1 MSGSSENRQEMT
13 WQEAIACLARER
25 TAAETCAALLKK
37 RGDAAAIDRG
47 ALEYGEAKAEYDGII
62 KGLTVALAQKAA
74 PASLPDMEVRLQRGF
89 AKRDSFCRMV
99 QALVPPPHAG
109 EKGWIE
115 EAVKGAIGPLVNA
128 IQAIWLRSRDDNA
141 QMRKTIETQLE
152 ATAWPEFAS
161 IKPGP

>member
-1 MSGSSENRQEMT
+1 MSNSGSTQEIS

-47 ALEYGEAKAEYDGII
+47 ALDYGEAKAEYDGII
-62 KGLTVALAQKAA
+62 KGLIVALAQKAE
-74 PASLPDMEVRLQRGF
+74 PTSLPDIEARLQRGF
-89 AKRDSFCRMV
+89 AKREAFCRMV
-99 QALVPPPHAG
+99 QALVPAPPAG
-109 EKGWIE
+109 EKGFLE
-115 EAVKGAIGPLVNA
+115 EAVKGAVGPLVDA
-128 IQAIWLRSRDDNA
+128 IKAIWLRSRDDD
-141 QMRKTIETQLE
+141 MLVRETIETQLE